1 MSKATTQI
9 SNFYAM
15 LPKEYQSA
23 GSIAYDNYEN
33 IKIKVPF
40 RMLILGSSGSGKTNV
55 ALNLIK
61 LIGVFTKIYLFAKNT
76 EEPLYAYLIDTLTK
90 LSIRMKKQLIVVSN
104 DLDSMSDVDEIDK
117 DENNLFIFDDL
128 ITTKNQRS
136 ISDLFIRG
144 RKQNASVIY
153 ISQSYFDIP
162 NLIRKNSDYI
172 IIKKINTKR
181 DLKSIMKEYNLND
194 VSEDQLMNMYKS
206 VIAQSFTNFLLLDVN
221 TNDPKL
227 KFRCNFSPM
236 S

>member
-1 MSKATTQI
+1 MSKAVEI
-9 SNFYAM
+9 SNFYSM

-23 GSIAYDNYEN
+23 GSIEYNNYEK

-76 EEPLYAYLIDTLTK
+76 EEPLYKYLIDTLTK
-90 LSIRMKKQLIVVSN
+90 KSIKLKKQLIVVSN
-104 DLDSMSDVDEIDK
+104 ELEDMPDVDEIDK
-117 DENNLFIFDDL
+117 EENNLFIFDDL
-128 ITTKNQRS
+128 VTTKNQRS

-162 NLIRKNSDYI
+162 TLIRKNSDYI
-172 IIKKINTKR
+172 IVKKINTKR
-181 DLKSIMKEYNLND
+181 DLTSIVKEYNLND
-194 VSEDQLMNMYKS
+194 VTPEKLMAMYKD
-206 VIAQSFTNFLLLDVN
+206 VISRGFTNFLLIDLN
-221 TNDPKL
+221 SNDPSL
-227 KFRCNFSPM
+227 KFRFNFSPLTN
-236 S
+236 